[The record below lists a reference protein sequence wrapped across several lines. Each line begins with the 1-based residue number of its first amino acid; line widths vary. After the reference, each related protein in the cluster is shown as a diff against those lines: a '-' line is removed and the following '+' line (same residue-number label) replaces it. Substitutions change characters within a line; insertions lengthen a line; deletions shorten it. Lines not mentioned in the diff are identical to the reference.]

1 MAPPR
6 SRFRLSPSIWREG
19 GNHRPV
25 YWATGKEYKFT
36 LSPTSQ
42 LSFLLHP
49 SSTPAST
56 LTTTTAR
63 PSTQFKPL
71 LSLPNTSLHISQ
83 NATKGRRQ
91 EARHQGTSC
100 KGTSQTRS
108 WKEDQCDRREEEE
121 NKDAQGDL
129 LFIHLQ
135 RYVFSES
142 EVALRSQDL
151 ARQQHHNIALNGPH
165 LPPTSSSRVFS
176 STHLLT
182 FELSVLKQV
191 HPDTGI
197 SNRAMSILNSFV
209 NGKPHPIQS
218 VPAHLT

>member
-1 MAPPR
+1 M
-6 SRFRLSPSIWREG
+6 G
-19 GNHRPV
+19 
-25 YWATGKEYKFT
+25 
-36 LSPTSQ
+36 TSQ

-121 NKDAQGDL
+121 NNDAQGDL

-135 RYVFSES
+135 SPQASPPRHWYLQPRHVNFELPGELAKHAVSEGTKA
-142 EVALRSQDL
+142 V
-151 ARQQHHNIALNGPH
+151 
-165 LPPTSSSRVFS
+165 TKYSSS
-176 STHLLT
+176 T
-182 FELSVLKQV
+182 K
-191 HPDTGI
+191 
-197 SNRAMSILNSFV
+197 
-209 NGKPHPIQS
+209 
-218 VPAHLT
+218 